1 MIVVD
6 LVLVLLWVL
15 KEANKV
21 KKSVLSV
28 HILTNI
34 LQSLS
39 SSAVVTISED
49 QVIVNVS
56 REVSSYL
63 IIRFNVTHIGSSL
76 Y

>member
-15 KEANKV
+15 EEANKV

-39 SSAVVTISED
+39 SSVVVTISED

-56 REVSSYL
+56 REVSSNL
-63 IIRFNVTHIGSSL
+63 I
-76 Y
+76 

>member
-39 SSAVVTISED
+39 SSVVVTISED

-56 REVSSYL
+56 REVSSNL
-63 IIRFNVTHIGSSL
+63 I
-76 Y
+76 

>member
-15 KEANKV
+15 KEANNV

-39 SSAVVTISED
+39 SSVVVTISED

-56 REVSSYL
+56 REVSSNL
-63 IIRFNVTHIGSSL
+63 I
-76 Y
+76 